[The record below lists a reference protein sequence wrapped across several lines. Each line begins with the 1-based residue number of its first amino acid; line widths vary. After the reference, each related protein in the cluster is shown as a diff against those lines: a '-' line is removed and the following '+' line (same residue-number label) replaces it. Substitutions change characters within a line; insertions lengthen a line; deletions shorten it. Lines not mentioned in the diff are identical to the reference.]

1 MFNTK
6 KKYTL
11 LDFKKYIY
19 LILTT
24 NFLSILLLNDT
35 TSFNLGLLSLQSLIY
50 CINTYLFLFF
60 VIFESISAYLDF
72 YGLTFNFLY
81 LVINNF
87 ENLNLKF
94 NTFIFLTNLN
104 YFLFLILNLF
114 FFYNRNKILKILKL
128 IIIKKKKIFLITII
142 SFLIVI
148 YLISK
153 INFPS
158 TLKNFTNKTLNKI
171 ISTSKG
177 NILRNDNWY
186 NVLINTS
193 NYSHKKKFFS
203 DFNFEKKFQNFKDLN
218 NIYIVINESYPN
230 FKNKKIKD
238 ELYSVLK
245 SNLKNIDIKEFK
257 KNWSK
262 DYSTTGAEKELFCD
276 EKGTW
281 KEFNKNFNNFLI
293 KNDCWINIFFDRQ
306 NIFIHSFNKESF
318 NRSRYYTGDTSFF
331 NEVYFKKDLLKLGYS
346 ICDKNMY
353 YKGVCENELIN
364 NFLPKLSKGDNKK
377 LIIFLTVE
385 NHIPVKIDN
394 QINLACKNFPL
405 NLNPQFCQLY
415 KNQLKFNFELN
426 NFINQLDDN
435 DLLVFFSDTPP
446 LLSIRDRIHFEDYI
460 DVFFFKKEE

>member
-153 INFPS
+153 INF
-158 TLKNFTNKTLNKI
+158 
-171 ISTSKG
+171 
-177 NILRNDNWY
+177 
-186 NVLINTS
+186 
-193 NYSHKKKFFS
+193 
-203 DFNFEKKFQNFKDLN
+203 
-218 NIYIVINESYPN
+218 
-230 FKNKKIKD
+230 
-238 ELYSVLK
+238 
-245 SNLKNIDIKEFK
+245 
-257 KNWSK
+257 
-262 DYSTTGAEKELFCD
+262 
-276 EKGTW
+276 
-281 KEFNKNFNNFLI
+281 
-293 KNDCWINIFFDRQ
+293 
-306 NIFIHSFNKESF
+306 
-318 NRSRYYTGDTSFF
+318 
-331 NEVYFKKDLLKLGYS
+331 
-346 ICDKNMY
+346 
-353 YKGVCENELIN
+353 
-364 NFLPKLSKGDNKK
+364 
-377 LIIFLTVE
+377 
-385 NHIPVKIDN
+385 
-394 QINLACKNFPL
+394 
-405 NLNPQFCQLY
+405 
-415 KNQLKFNFELN
+415 
-426 NFINQLDDN
+426 
-435 DLLVFFSDTPP
+435 LV
-446 LLSIRDRIHFEDYI
+446 H
-460 DVFFFKKEE
+460 